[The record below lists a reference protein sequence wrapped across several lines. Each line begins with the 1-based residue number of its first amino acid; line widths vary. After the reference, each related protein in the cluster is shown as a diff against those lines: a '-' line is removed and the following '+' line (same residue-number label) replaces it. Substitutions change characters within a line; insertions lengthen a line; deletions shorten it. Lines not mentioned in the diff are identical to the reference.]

1 MPKTLQPKK
10 VVVIGAG
17 MGGMATAAR
26 LARAGFSV
34 EIFEATDRVGGK
46 CRTEWIGD
54 YAFDT
59 GPSLLTIPAVYRDLF
74 KKTGKRLE
82 LVSEL
87 QPVDPAFTY
96 TFHDGTVLT
105 FPNLSLPNICK
116 EIDQVLGKKSGDEWH
131 TLMQHSERMWDAAR
145 GPFIESELLPLSQL
159 IRRNGFLKDLKKI
172 HPATSL
178 RKFTSKVTSDPYL
191 TKIVDRYATYTGSD
205 PRQVPAVLLT
215 IAFVEMTFGA
225 WHVTGGV
232 GTLATAVAQRC
243 QDLGVTI
250 HLSTPVEKINVIA
263 GRASGVT
270 VAGGVIEADY
280 IISNAD
286 SEITF
291 NRLIDQR
298 EKKARVERRR
308 LKSSQKSFSGFT
320 LLLGL
325 DNSKI
330 DGPPPK
336 VTHHN
341 VYFPQ
346 DYNQEF
352 VELFEVG
359 GILSDPTIYVC
370 APQDSS
376 MVKGESKEA
385 WSVLI
390 NAPLHNPSTGID
402 WNEYS
407 NEYAEKI
414 IARLDALGLRVSERL
429 DVLEV
434 RTPADLER
442 LTNAPG
448 GSIYGRSSNGMRA
461 AFLRSKNKSQIMNLY
476 CVGGSA
482 HPGGGLPLV
491 GISGEIVAESIISAQ
506 GGIGIAKDHH

>member
-1 MPKTLQPKK
+1 MPDKRK
-10 VVVIGAG
+10 VLVIGAG

-96 TFHDGTVLT
+96 TFHDGTVLS

-116 EIDQVLGKKSGDEWH
+116 EIDAVLGKKAGDEWH
-131 TLMQHSERMWDAAR
+131 TLMQHAESMWDVAR
-145 GPFIESELLPLSQL
+145 GPFIESELLPLAQL
-159 IRRNGFLKDLKKI
+159 IRRKGFLKDLRKI
-172 HPATSL
+172 HPTTSL
-178 RKFTSKVTSDPYL
+178 QKFTSQVTTDPYL
-191 TKIVDRYATYTGSD
+191 AKIVDRYATYTGSD
-205 PRQVPAVLLT
+205 PRKVPAVLLT

-225 WHVTGGV
+225 WHIKGGV
-232 GTLATAVAQRC
+232 GTLATTLRERC
-243 QDLGVTI
+243 EELGVTI
-250 HLSTPVEKINVIA
+250 HHNTQVEKIQVEDGAATGVVVA
-263 GRASGVT
+263 GRFIA
-270 VAGGVIEADY
+270 ADY
-280 IISNAD
+280 IVSNAD

-291 NRLIDQR
+291 NRLLNPR
-298 EKKARVERRR
+298 EKKAKRERRR
-308 LKSSQKSFSGFT
+308 LKKSQKSFSGFT

-330 DGPPPK
+330 KDVPPQLS
-336 VTHHN
+336 HHN
-341 VYFPQ
+341 VFFPQ
-346 DYNQEF
+346 DYNREF
-352 VELFEVG
+352 VELFETNSP
-359 GILSDPTIYVC
+359 LSDPTIYIC
-370 APQDSS
+370 APHDSS
-376 MVKGESKEA
+376 MTKEASQEA

-390 NAPLHNPSTGID
+390 NAPLHDPSHGID
-402 WNEYS
+402 WHS
-407 NEYAEKI
+407 KSDEYAAKI

-461 AFLRSKNKSQIMNLY
+461 AFLRSKNKSKIKNLY

-491 GISGEIVAESIISAQ
+491 GISGEIVAESIIAAQ
-506 GGIGIAKDHH
+506 GGVGIAKDYH